1 MVARFDSPKQTM
13 PRLILESLTHRFEQT
28 LALDDLSLEVKAGEI
43 VCLLGPS
50 GCGKTTLLRLIAGL
64 ERLQTGRIAIAG
76 APVAE
81 GGGDLHL
88 PPERRNTGLMFQDY
102 ALFPH
107 LTVERNIAFGLQG
120 VDRRQAK
127 EWIARSL
134 SELDLAHLGPRWPHT
149 LSGGQQQRIALLR
162 ALAPKPQVMLLDEP
176 FSGLDGHLRQRVRE
190 ETRAMLEKSGAA
202 TLMVTHDPEEAM
214 FLADR
219 IVVLHRGR
227 VMQDAAPAEIYNA
240 PSNPFTARL
249 FGTVNE
255 FEARVQG
262 EKAITAIGAFPAPGI
277 QDGRRV
283 LCLVRAEDI
292 DLVEGAADAS
302 GFVSARVESA
312 RYLGPA
318 THIGLRL
325 SPSPSQEPPSSPTEE
340 PCAQSNGLRIESRL
354 PGLQRLP
361 SGKTVGLRALDHR
374 AFVFAVDD

>member
-1 MVARFDSPKQTM
+1 M
-13 PRLILESLTHRFEQT
+13 PRLEIDSLSHRFEQT
-28 LALDDLSLEVKAGEI
+28 LALDDLSLEVAACEI

-64 ERLQTGRIAIAG
+64 ERLQVGSIAIG
-76 APVAE
+76 GESVAR
-81 GGGDLHL
+81 GGSDPQW

-107 LTVERNIAFGLQG
+107 LTVEGNIAFGLKG
-120 VDRRQAK
+120 VDRRK
-127 EWIARSL
+127 EREWIEGALGELQLSHLRS
-134 SELDLAHLGPRWPHT
+134 RWPHT

-190 ETRAMLEKSGAA
+190 ETRAILKGCDAA

-227 VMQDAAPAEIYNA
+227 VMQDAAPADIYTA

-255 FEARVQG
+255 LEGEVQG
-262 EKAITAIGAFPAPGI
+262 GRAITALGSLFAPKM
-277 QDGRRV
+277 QDGQRV
-283 LCLVRAEDI
+283 LCLVRAEAIEIAED
-292 DLVEGAADAS
+292 AADAE
-302 GFVSARVESA
+302 GFVFAKVESA
-312 RYLGPA
+312 RFLGTA
-318 THIGLRL
+318 THISLRL
-325 SPSPSQEPPSSPTEE
+325 QPKS
-340 PCAQSNGLRIESRL
+340 AQSSAPCSDSKGLRIESRL
-354 PGLQRLP
+354 PGLISLP
-361 SGKTVGLRALDHR
+361 AGKAVGVRVSGDR
-374 AFVFAVDD
+374 AFVFAADDWDKADLGVSTKR